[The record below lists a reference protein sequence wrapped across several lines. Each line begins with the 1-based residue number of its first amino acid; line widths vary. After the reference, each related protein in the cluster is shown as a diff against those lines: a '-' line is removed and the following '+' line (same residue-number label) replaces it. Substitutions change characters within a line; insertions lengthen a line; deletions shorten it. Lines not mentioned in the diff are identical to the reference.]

1 MIYGKVGRL
10 GHGKSMRMVVD
21 GLQLLRDRG
30 GLESPPRCWLAANI
44 AVNAPAGAVF
54 VQLPMEGFRQALA
67 DLLADSLAAGVGLV
81 VLVDEVDTVWDAHE
95 WQTMRKSDR
104 YRIKQ
109 SRKYGC
115 DLIWSAQFVDQV
127 EKSIRNIT
135 EEVELLR
142 AFPGP
147 TISRREAGKRPFLIM
162 GQRFRPGAVREL
174 VGEADRDK
182 RIGRDFHRYRREH
195 EALYD
200 TDEILMPANLESLCS
215 RHLKEAKEADCP
227 RCNAPESGRRGPLLA
242 EFVAGQ
248 PPERIAAA
256 R

>member
-1 MIYGKVGRL
+1 
-10 GHGKSMRMVVD
+10 
-21 GLQLLRDRG
+21 
-30 GLESPPRCWLAANI
+30 
-44 AVNAPAGAVF
+44 
-54 VQLPMEGFRQALA
+54 
-67 DLLADSLAAGVGLV
+67 
-81 VLVDEVDTVWDAHE
+81 
-95 WQTMRKSDR
+95 MRKSDR

-147 TISRREAGKRPFLIM
+147 TISRREAGKRPWFFV

-174 VGEADRDK
+174 VGEPDRDR
-182 RIGRDFHRYRREH
+182 RIGRDLHRYRRDH
-195 EALYD
+195 EGLYD
-200 TDEILMPANLESLCS
+200 TDEILMPADLEALCS
-215 RHLKEAKEADCP
+215 RHLKEAKEEHCP
-227 RCNAPESGRRGPLLA
+227 RCHPPVRGRPRSPLLE
-242 EFVAGQ
+242 EFVDA
-248 PPERIAAA
+248 PALETVAAA